1 VGIIMI
7 VRKLKLALPTAVL
20 AGLLCSPLASF
31 GQQPDNTAANKHEKN
46 TPTADQAKN
55 GTSDVKLMKSIRH
68 DVVHDK
74 ALSTDGH
81 NVKIIAE
88 SGKVTLKG
96 PVASDV
102 EKKTIEDYAKKYAGD
117 ANVDC
122 QLTVKSK

>member
-1 VGIIMI
+1 
-7 VRKLKLALPTAVL
+7 
-20 AGLLCSPLASF
+20 
-31 GQQPDNTAANKHEKN
+31 
-46 TPTADQAKN
+46 
-55 GTSDVKLMKSIRH
+55 MKSIRH

-117 ANVDC
+117 GNVDC